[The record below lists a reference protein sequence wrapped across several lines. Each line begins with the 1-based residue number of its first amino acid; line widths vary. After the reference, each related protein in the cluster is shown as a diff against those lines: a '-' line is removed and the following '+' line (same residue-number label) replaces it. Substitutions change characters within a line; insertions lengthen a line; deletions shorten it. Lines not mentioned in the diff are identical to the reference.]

1 MDSTMIAMKDF
12 AESVSK
18 QLMEQAQNIEGPRL
32 RDAAERVALTVAAR
46 EREEPQREAHSAPF
60 ARVSLWMFFLPIT
73 NRQRTVLGR
82 IYSFQCSTNKD
93 GSPGE
98 YRMSI
103 ANGAKELD
111 IDRDNMKIDLQKLTE
126 LSFITKRSNGERKP
140 STRLVD
146 EVVCMAEARRNGYT
160 G

>member
-1 MDSTMIAMKDF
+1 MIAMKDF

-46 EREEPQREAHSAPF
+46 EREDIQREAHSAPF

-103 ANGAKELD
+103 ANGA
-111 IDRDNMKIDLQKLTE
+111 RCCV
-126 LSFITKRSNGERKP
+126 P
-140 STRLVD
+140 
-146 EVVCMAEARRNGYT
+146 
-160 G
+160 